1 MTTSAKL
8 KSGMPRSL
16 NGIGGLLNGW
26 KIGTKILLGFLAVL
40 LLFSLV
46 SGNAYRSFVNVG
58 VDVEKFAEAV
68 EEATIAAKIEVGFLK
83 LRAHAREYG
92 FTGANADAE
101 AVGKLSVEVQK
112 EIDQGLQVIK
122 DPAHRAKVEEIGE
135 AFAGYMA
142 FFGETKLLKIEHDTL
157 VRDRLFP
164 DGEKIVKDLEMVI
177 EEAEREGNAPAVKL
191 ANSALEHALLI
202 RLYTNI
208 LIGQR
213 DESFAEKTE
222 AEFVIFDKTL
232 KALKGILNTDK
243 EKALFAEVVE
253 LFNGYKKTYETVHK
267 DELKLQK
274 LLETDLVTKA
284 KIIVA
289 DAEWM
294 QHAAEKEEARLRAET
309 EEIILNSEL
318 VILVVSIMGLAV
330 GLAMAWFLGRA
341 TSRPIVAMTG
351 AMEKL
356 ADGELE
362 VGIPARDRK
371 DEIGSMAAAMQ
382 VFKDNALQM
391 KKMEA
396 DRIEQQRKAEEEKRQ
411 AMHALADDFQNRV
424 GGIVETVSASSTEM
438 RATAESM
445 SATAE
450 ETSRQATAVAAASEQ
465 ATTNVQ
471 TVASAS
477 EEMSASINEINRQ
490 VSQSAEIAAKA
501 NSEAER
507 TNETVRTL
515 ADAGQ
520 KIGEVVGL
528 INEIAEKTNL
538 LALNATI
545 EAARAGEAGKGFAV
559 VASEVKNLATQTAK
573 ATEEITDQVSGMQ
586 SVTGEAVGA
595 IESIGTTIAEINA
608 ISDTIANA
616 VSEQGVAT
624 REIAENTQ
632 QAAMGT
638 QEVSSNVTGVTQAA
652 SETGSAAQEVLGA
665 AGELS
670 QQSEMLRSAVDEFI
684 SEVKAA

>member
-1 MTTSAKL
+1 MTKIDSL
-8 KSGMPRSL
+8 KSGVSSKL
-16 NGIGGLLNGW
+16 GGFAGLFNGW
-26 KIGTKILLGFLAVL
+26 KIGTKILFGFLAVL

-46 SGNAYRSFVNVG
+46 SGNAYKSFVDVG
-58 VDVEKFAEAV
+58 VDVEKFSEAV
-68 EEATIAAKIEVGFLK
+68 EEAAIAAKIEVGFLK
-83 LRAHAREYG
+83 LRSHAREFG
-92 FTGANADAE
+92 FTGDRADAVAGAE
-101 AVGKLSVEVQK
+101 LAGKVRED
-112 EIDQGLQVIK
+112 IDYGLRTIK
-122 DPAHRAKVEEIGE
+122 DPEHRAKLQEINTAFTGFMALFAE
-135 AFAGYMA
+135 AKA
-142 FFGETKLLKIEHDTL
+142 LKTEHDAL
-157 VRDRLFP
+157 VQNRLFP
-164 DGEKIVKDLEMVI
+164 EGEKIVKDLELII
-177 EEAEREGNAPAVKL
+177 EEAEGEGNAPAVKL
-191 ANSALEHALLI
+191 ANYALEHALLI

-213 DESFAEKTE
+213 DERFAKKTE
-222 AEFVIFDKTL
+222 AEFVVFE
-232 KALKGILNTDK
+232 KALSALKNTLNTEK
-243 EKALFAEVVE
+243 ERVLFAEVVD
-253 LFNGYKKTYETVHK
+253 LFGIYKKTYEVVHK

-274 LLETDLVTKA
+274 LLDKDLVAKA
-284 KIIVA
+284 KIII
-289 DAEWM
+289 DDTEWM
-294 QHAAEKEEARLRAET
+294 QSAAEKEEARLRAET
-309 EEIILNSEL
+309 EEIILDSEL
-318 VILVVSIMGLAV
+318 VILVVSVMGLAV
-330 GLAMAWFLGRA
+330 GLVLALFLGRA

-351 AMEKL
+351 AMERL
-356 ADGELE
+356 ADGDLE

-391 KKMEA
+391 KQMEA

-411 AMHALADDFQNRV
+411 AMHALADAFQGRV

-438 RATAESM
+438 RATAEAM

-490 VSQSAEIAAKA
+490 VSQSADIANKA

-507 TNETVRTL
+507 TNQTVQTL

-528 INEIAEKTNL
+528 ISEIAEKTNL

-559 VASEVKNLATQTAK
+559 VASEVKNLATQTAN
-573 ATEEITDQVSGMQ
+573 ATEEITDQVSEMQ
-586 SVTGEAVGA
+586 SVTGDAVGA
-595 IESIGTTIAEINA
+595 IEGIGATIAEINA

-652 SETGSAAQEVLGA
+652 SETGSAAQEVLSA

>member
-1 MTTSAKL
+1 MTKIDSLKTGVPDKL
-8 KSGMPRSL
+8 GRFA
-16 NGIGGLLNGW
+16 GLFNGW
-26 KIGTKILLGFLAVL
+26 KIGTKILFGFLAVL

-46 SGNAYRSFVNVG
+46 SGNAYKSFVDVG
-58 VDVEKFAEAV
+58 VDVEKFSEAV
-68 EEATIAAKIEVGFLK
+68 EEAAIAAKIEVGFLK
-83 LRAHAREYG
+83 LRAHAREFG
-92 FTGANADAE
+92 FTGNRANAAAVAE
-101 AVGKLSVEVQK
+101 LAGKVRK
-112 EIDQGLQVIK
+112 DIDYGLRTIK
-122 DPAHRAKVEEIGE
+122 DPQHRAKLEEINT
-135 AFAGYMA
+135 AFAGFLTLFA
-142 FFGETKLLKIEHDTL
+142 DAKALKTEHDAL

-164 DGEKIVKDLEMVI
+164 EGEKIVKDLEMII
-177 EEAEREGNAPAVKL
+177 EEAEREGNAPAVKR
-191 ANSALEHALLI
+191 ANYALEHALLI

-213 DESFAEKTE
+213 DERFAKKTE
-222 AEFVIFDKTL
+222 AEFVVFE
-232 KALKGILNTDK
+232 KALSALKDTLNTEK
-243 EKALFAEVVE
+243 ERVLFAEVVD
-253 LFNGYKKTYETVHK
+253 LFRDYAKTYATVHE

-274 LLETDLVTKA
+274 LLDTDLVAKA
-284 KIIVA
+284 KIIVE
-289 DAEWM
+289 DTEWM
-294 QHAAEKEEARLRAET
+294 QRAAEKEEARLRAET
-309 EEIILNSEL
+309 EEIILDSEL
-318 VILVVSIMGLAV
+318 VILVVSVIGLAV
-330 GLAMAWFLGRA
+330 GLVLALLLGRA
-341 TSRPIVAMTG
+341 TARPIVAMTG
-351 AMEKL
+351 AMEGL
-356 ADGELE
+356 ADGVLE
-362 VGIPARDRK
+362 VDIPARDRK

-382 VFKDNALQM
+382 VFKDSALRM
-391 KKMEA
+391 KQMEA
-396 DRIEQQRKAEEEKRQ
+396 DRMEQERKAEEEKRQ
-411 AMHALADDFQNRV
+411 AMHAIADDFKDRV
-424 GGIVETVSASSTEM
+424 GSIVETVSASSTEM
-438 RATAESM
+438 RATAEAM

-465 ATTNVQ
+465 ATSNVQ

-490 VSQSAEIAAKA
+490 VSQSAEIATKA

-507 TNETVRTL
+507 TNQTVQTL

-528 INEIAEKTNL
+528 ISEIAEKTNL

-573 ATEEITDQVSGMQ
+573 ATEEITDQVSEMQ
-586 SVTGEAVGA
+586 SVTGDAVGA
-595 IESIGTTIAEINA
+595 IEGIGATIAEINA

-652 SETGSAAQEVLGA
+652 SETGSAAQEVLSA

-684 SEVKAA
+684 TEVKAA

>member
-1 MTTSAKL
+1 MTKIVKL
-8 KSGMPRSL
+8 KSGVPSNL
-16 NGIGGLLNGW
+16 SGFAGLLNGW
-26 KIGTKILLGFLAVL
+26 KIGTKILFGFLAVL

-46 SGNAYRSFVNVG
+46 SGNAYKSFVDVG
-58 VDVEKFAEAV
+58 VDVEKFSEAV
-68 EEATIAAKIEVGFLK
+68 EEAAIAAKIEVGFLK
-83 LRAHAREYG
+83 LRAHAREFG
-92 FTGANADAE
+92 FTGDRADVA
-101 AVGKLSVEVQK
+101 AVADLSGKVRK
-112 EIDQGLQVIK
+112 EIDHGLRTIK
-122 DPAHRAKVEEIGE
+122 DPKHRAKVEEINT

-142 FFGETKLLKIEHDTL
+142 LFTEAKALKTEHDSL
-157 VRDRLFP
+157 VQDRLFP
-164 DGEKIVKDLEMVI
+164 EGEKIVKDLEMIV

-191 ANSALEHALLI
+191 ANYALEHALLI

-213 DESFAEKTE
+213 DERFAKKTE
-222 AEFVIFDKTL
+222 AEFVIFEKTL
-232 KALKGILNTDK
+232 SALKNTLNTEK
-243 EKALFAEVVE
+243 ERVLFAEVVE
-253 LFNGYKKTYETVHK
+253 LFRDYEKTYEVVHE

-274 LLETDLVTKA
+274 LLDKDLVAKA
-284 KIIVA
+284 NIIIA
-289 DAEWM
+289 DTEWM
-294 QHAAEKEEARLRAET
+294 QSAAEKEEARLRAET
-309 EEIILNSEL
+309 EEIILDSEL
-318 VILVVSIMGLAV
+318 VILVVSILGLAV
-330 GLAMAWFLGRA
+330 GLTLALFLGRA

-351 AMEKL
+351 AMETL
-356 ADGELE
+356 ADGDLE
-362 VGIPARDRK
+362 VDIPARDRK

-391 KKMEA
+391 KRMEA
-396 DRIEQQRKAEEEKRQ
+396 DRIEQERKAEEEKRQ

-438 RATAESM
+438 RATAEAM

-490 VSQSAEIAAKA
+490 VSQSAEIANKA
-501 NSEAER
+501 NTEAER
-507 TNETVRTL
+507 TNQTVQTL

-528 INEIAEKTNL
+528 ISEIAEKTNL

-573 ATEEITDQVSGMQ
+573 ATEEITEQVSEMQ
-586 SVTGEAVGA
+586 SVTGDAVGA
-595 IESIGTTIAEINA
+595 IEGIGTTIGEINA

-684 SEVKAA
+684 AEVKAA

>member
-1 MTTSAKL
+1 MTSFIKSKVSDRFDGSSVVTSFGSL
-8 KSGMPRSL
+8 KV
-16 NGIGGLLNGW
+16 
-26 KIGTKILLGFLAVL
+26 GTKIFLGFLAVL
-40 LLFSLV
+40 LLFTLV
-46 SGNAYRSFVNVG
+46 SGNAYRSFVTVG
-58 VDVEKFAEAV
+58 VDVNKFARAADEA
-68 EEATIAAKIEVGFLK
+68 EIAANTESDFLF
-83 LRAHAREYG
+83 LRAHAREFG
-92 FTGANADAE
+92 FTGNRAE
-101 AVGKLSVEVQK
+101 AAAVMELAVKVRK
-112 EIDQGLQVIK
+112 NIDYGLRTIK
-122 DPAHRAKVEEIGE
+122 DPNYRAKFE
-135 AFAGYMA
+135 ALNTAFSGYMA
-142 FFGETKLLKIEHDTL
+142 LFDKAKAVKTEHDTL

-164 DGEKIVKDLEMVI
+164 AGEKIVKDLELVI
-177 EEAEREGNAPAVKL
+177 AEAEHEGNAPAVKL

-213 DESFAEKTE
+213 DESFAKKAE
-222 AEFVIFDKTL
+222 AEFVVFEKTL
-232 KALKGILNTDK
+232 SALKGTLNTDK
-243 EKALFAEVVE
+243 EKTLFTEVLALFHD
-253 LFNGYKKTYETVHK
+253 YEKIYVKVHE

-274 LLETDLVTKA
+274 LLETDLVAQA
-284 KIIVA
+284 KTVVA
-289 DAEWM
+289 DAEWL
-294 QHAAEKEEARLRAET
+294 QQAAEKEEARLRAET
-309 EEIILNSEL
+309 EEIINNTEM
-318 VILVVSIMGLAV
+318 VILVVSIIGLVV
-330 GLAMAWFLGRA
+330 GLATAWFLGRM

-351 AMEKL
+351 AMENL
-356 ADGELE
+356 ANGDLD
-362 VGIPARDRK
+362 VDIPARHRK

-391 KKMEA
+391 KQMEA
-396 DRIEQQRKAEEEKRQ
+396 DRIEQERKSEEEKRQ
-411 AMHALADDFQNRV
+411 AMHALADDFKSRV

-438 RATAESM
+438 RSTAEAM
-445 SATAE
+445 SATAK

-477 EEMSASINEINRQ
+477 EEMSASISEINRQ
-490 VSQSAEIAAKA
+490 VSQSAEIATKA

-507 TNETVRTL
+507 TNETVQTL

-528 INEIAEKTNL
+528 IAEIAEKTNL

-573 ATEEITDQVSGMQ
+573 ATEEITNQVSGMQ
-586 SVTGEAVGA
+586 SVTGDAVGA
-595 IESIGTTIAEINA
+595 IEGIGATIAEINS

-616 VSEQGVAT
+616 VSEQGAAT

-652 SETGSAAQEVLGA
+652 SETGSAAQEVLSA

-670 QQSEMLRSAVDEFI
+670 QQSELLRSAVDDFI